1 MNYTGNEELRNKV
14 AEISNEFSD
23 MSEKLRLLL
32 DKQFRDG
39 SEDLVQLLTSQ
50 ILLDIHTDFAD
61 LCRRMAALD
70 SQFLD

>member
-1 MNYTGNEELRNKV
+1 
-14 AEISNEFSD
+14 